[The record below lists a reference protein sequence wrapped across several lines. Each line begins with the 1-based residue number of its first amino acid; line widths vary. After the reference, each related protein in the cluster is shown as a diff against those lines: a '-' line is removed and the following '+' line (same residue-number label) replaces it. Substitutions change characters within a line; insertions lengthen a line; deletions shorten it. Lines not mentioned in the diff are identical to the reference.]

1 MNKNITNLCID
12 LQEGKINRK
21 DFLREARRN
30 FPHLITNTN
39 SFNDIIKIFKNKNII
54 SEGCNCESQINEI
67 RPYEDEED
75 ELYSKQSAIKPQFDK
90 IPTPAEPDEQDLEIL
105 KNLDL
110 LDKENIDSEFMDD
123 EEFMNDDEWDDDFGE
138 FGELTEN
145 KKLTINEVDPYELQ
159 IGMRV
164 EREHTPD
171 LDKRIKIALD
181 HLSEDPRYY
190 TKLNMAGLD
199 DSKIEKPN
207 KKRTDL
213 PTEVDKKMSNMIDKA
228 NQMVSPKN
236 ITKDK
241 ASANKAHKETV
252 TGVKGVKDLTHKA
265 IRAKGIK
272 GVMDMTGGKMKK
284 VKGLNESELKQKMA
298 KQKEENINQIVHKHV
313 HKLIKS
319 KFPNNYSNIKLSENK
334 NSVNLNYN
342 NENQLPKEIFN
353 LIKEHFNINSKNN
366 NNKYYYEISPKINT
380 EMLNEIKK
388 RIKNLF
394 K

>member
-90 IPTPAEPDEQDLEIL
+90 LPTPAEPDEQDLEIL

-110 LDKENIDSEFMDD
+110 LDKENIDSEFIDD
-123 EEFMNDDEWDDDFGE
+123 NEEFMNDDEWDDDFGE
-138 FGELTEN
+138 LTEN
-145 KKLTINEVDPYELQ
+145 KKLTVNEVDPYELQ

-380 EMLNEIKK
+380 EMLNEIKN

>member
-272 GVMDMTGGKMKK
+272 GVTDMTGGKMKK